1 MEYILISVCIALIVL
16 PSKWD
21 PAIRLKE
28 KTERGRSKEK

>member
-1 MEYILISVCIALIVL
+1 MEYILIGICIILVL
-16 PSKWD
+16 LPPKWD